1 MRKLLL
7 TCCLTA
13 FCACNAMAQDAYD
26 LLFDNSTTDNP
37 TMVDSMLIKDFQL
50 DNPVINTIMSRR
62 SIRSYIDKPVEHEK
76 LAAIVKCGINAPSGS
91 NRQPWQIRVVE
102 NQELLAQ
109 VNEVFKK
116 EFARQILRDRNFK
129 NMFRNAPNIILIC
142 TPANGGGEIDAG
154 MLGQNIMLAAQSIGL
169 GTCCLGGIVRFIQ
182 TNPKIEFFREALC
195 IPIDYKINYI
205 IAVGYPDETPE
216 AKPRDPSKVV
226 FID

>member
-116 EFARQILRDRNFK
+116 EFARQILSVDWSRYLLSRRYRAFHPDQSQDRVLPRST
-129 NMFRNAPNIILIC
+129 M
-142 TPANGGGEIDAG
+142 
-154 MLGQNIMLAAQSIGL
+154 
-169 GTCCLGGIVRFIQ
+169 
-182 TNPKIEFFREALC
+182 
-195 IPIDYKINYI
+195 
-205 IAVGYPDETPE
+205 YPY
-216 AKPRDPSKVV
+216 
-226 FID
+226 